1 MHSLAARH
9 PWRFDVPLM
18 LSISLV
24 LLAQGL
30 TMPVMRITAFI
41 FWRSEYT
48 IIENILNLYESDR
61 RPAAIV
67 LAVGAVAYP
76 AMKIMALFFLWLA
89 PFPARWRRRFVRLL
103 RLLGRWSML
112 DVMAITVLVVGS
124 SSIFLVEAKPLTGIY
139 VYAASILVL
148 MFSTVLMDTLAR
160 DGQ

>member
-18 LSISLV
+18 LSVSLV

-30 TMPVMRITAFI
+30 TMPAMQIPAFI
-41 FWRSEYT
+41 FWQSEYT
-48 IIENILNLYESDR
+48 IIENILHLYESDR
-61 RPAAIV
+61 RPAAIA

-76 AMKIMALFFLWLA
+76 SVKIMMLFFLWLA
-89 PFPARWRRRFVRLL
+89 PFPARWRRRCVRLM

-124 SSIFLVEAKPLTGIY
+124 SQIFLVEAKPLIGIY
-139 VYAASILVL
+139 VYAAAIFVL
-148 MFSTVLMDTLAR
+148 MFATVLMDTLAR

>member
-18 LSISLV
+18 LSVSLV

-30 TMPVMRITAFI
+30 TMPAMQITAFI

-48 IIENILNLYESDR
+48 IIENILHLYETDR

-67 LAVGAVAYP
+67 VAVSAVVYP
-76 AMKIMALFFLWLA
+76 ALKIMALFFLWLA
-89 PFPARWRRRFVRLL
+89 PFPARWRRRCVRLL

-139 VYAASILVL
+139 VYAAAIFVL
-148 MFSTVLMDTLAR
+148 MFATVLMDTLAR
-160 DGQ
+160 DGR